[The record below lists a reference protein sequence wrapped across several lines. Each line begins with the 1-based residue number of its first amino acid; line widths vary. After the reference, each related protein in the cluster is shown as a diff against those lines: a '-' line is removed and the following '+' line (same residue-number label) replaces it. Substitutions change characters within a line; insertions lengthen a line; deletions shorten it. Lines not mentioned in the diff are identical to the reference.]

1 MVAAALATRRNDDDT
16 AAKRLRD
23 RAHRAGGQPTFLVW
37 MLLMWQLEK
46 VGRLRKFVARRPG
59 KALARENLP
68 RVSLLEIN
76 LDKTPSLPL
85 LGSL

>member
-1 MVAAALATRRNDDDT
+1 
-16 AAKRLRD
+16 
-23 RAHRAGGQPTFLVW
+23 